1 MRASFRLAREGETH
15 GLDERRWLTQKKK
28 SPTYVH
34 IYGQKMSFISA
45 DKYGRLFGVII
56 EDEGIVST
64 QKTIFDLLWESLAV
78 LPEDGLTTG

>member
-1 MRASFRLAREGETH
+1 
-15 GLDERRWLTQKKK
+15 
-28 SPTYVH
+28 
-34 IYGQKMSFISA
+34 MSFISA